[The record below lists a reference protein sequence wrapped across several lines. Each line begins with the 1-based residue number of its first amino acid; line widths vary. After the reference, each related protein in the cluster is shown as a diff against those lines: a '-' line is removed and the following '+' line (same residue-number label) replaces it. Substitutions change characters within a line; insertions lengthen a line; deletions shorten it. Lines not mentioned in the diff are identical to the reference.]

1 MGGSFV
7 AWVLF
12 FFFLNLLIEDLAKGK
27 VFLKGFHTKKRQ
39 ENFGGYHHN

>member
-1 MGGSFV
+1 LGLV
-7 AWVLF
+7 VF
-12 FFFLNLLIEDLAKGK
+12 FKKNLLIEDLAQGK